1 MLYERPPTFRW
12 NKRCGFSASLDCR
25 PESASK
31 LFLPVIC
38 KVPVVVLRK
47 GKTVGS
53 APASQDGRP
62 DHFFFI
68 VLRTRM
74 QWRSGVH
81 GEEARAVDVD
91 NNVIEESDR
100 ERWQG

>member
-12 NKRCGFSASLDCR
+12 NKRCGFIASLDCR

-74 QWRSGVH
+74 QWRSGV
-81 GEEARAVDVD
+81 GKKRVQ
-91 NNVIEESDR
+91 SM
-100 ERWQG
+100 

>member
-1 MLYERPPTFRW
+1 MYI
-12 NKRCGFSASLDCR
+12 
-25 PESASK
+25 
-31 LFLPVIC
+31 FLPVIC

-62 DHFFFI
+62 DHFFFYCFAYAHAMEI
-68 VLRTRM
+68 
-74 QWRSGVH
+74 GG

-100 ERWQG
+100 ERWQGRTNLVDSSAEQLSKVLQTRRR